1 MREENQDWLDR
12 LEEYVELFRDD
23 FRRRDQIRWASVYLQ
38 GLLMA
43 GSTKTIEAMSRHVL
57 LSPDR
62 VVDDVAQALQN
73 FVNQS
78 PWDENKLWRRH
89 RLMHQAQQAHPDSI
103 FVLQDLAFVKQGRH
117 SIGVQRQ
124 YSGLLGRKTNCQIAV
139 SLAHLSPAGLCPLA
153 LRLYLPRTWLQDSK
167 RLDSTGVPEGFRT
180 PQTRGSI
187 ALEMLDQV
195 DAEGWR
201 APLVLAG
208 PGLAADPD
216 LRGELEKRGQRYA
229 IQAKSGATSS
239 ADWHFQENAWISNIL
254 ADSRPQFEGPLVRA
268 VEQVRQA
275 NRIVHDEL
283 GLDHFEGRS
292 WRGFHHHACLVMLA
306 FSFRHLRFH
315 FLQHSHSSMI

>member
-12 LEEYVELFRDD
+12 LEEYIELFRDD

-38 GLLMA
+38 GLLLA
-43 GSTKTIEAMSRHVL
+43 SSPKTIEAMARLVL

-62 VVDDVAQALQN
+62 MVDDVAQALQN

-89 RLMHQAQQAHPDSI
+89 RQMHQAQQAHPDSF

-167 RLDSTGVPEGFRT
+167 RLERTGVPEEFCT

-187 ALEMLDQV
+187 ALSMLDQV
-195 DAEGWR
+195 DADGWR
-201 APLVLAG
+201 APLVLAS
-208 PGLAADPD
+208 PGLAADPA
-216 LRGELEKRGQRYA
+216 LRDGLEKRGHRYA
-229 IQAKSGATSS
+229 IQAGPVATHS
-239 ADWHFQENAWISNIL
+239 ANWRFQDSAWISNL
-254 ADSRPQFEGPLVRA
+254 LVDSRPRFEWPLVRA
-268 VEQVRQA
+268 VEQVRKA
-275 NRIVHDEL
+275 NQIVHEEL

-306 FSFRHLRFH
+306 FSFRHLQFH